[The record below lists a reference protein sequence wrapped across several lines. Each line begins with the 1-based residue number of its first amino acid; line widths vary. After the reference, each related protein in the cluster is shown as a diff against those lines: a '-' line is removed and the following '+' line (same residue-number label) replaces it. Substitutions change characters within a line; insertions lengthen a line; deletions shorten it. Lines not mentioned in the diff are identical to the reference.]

1 MYFQV
6 FREINH
12 TQKIDRR
19 RNEIFSFMQR
29 RERHSQKFTLANKS
43 TMGKIQIIII
53 AKKIGLK
60 FTSYNVTFPLH
71 FLVTS
76 PTRPEEILG
85 TQ

>member
-43 TMGKIQIIII
+43 TMGKIQMIIN
-53 AKKIGLK
+53 AKIDRFEVYFLQCN
-60 FTSYNVTFPLH
+60 FSSTFPRD
-71 FLVTS
+71 VTDKA
-76 PTRPEEILG
+76 
-85 TQ
+85 